1 MTSIKHD
8 PTGEPAGLRASDAA
22 TRVDEH
28 RLGRLIDDLAT
39 FGARADGGVDRQA
52 LTPEDFRSRRFL
64 IDLARSHGATV
75 SRDSIGNLFFRRE
88 GADPDA
94 LAVVTG
100 SHADSQPTGGRLDG
114 AYGVCA
120 GLEVLAALK
129 DSGVVHRR
137 PIEAVV
143 WTNEEGCRF
152 PPGCMGASAFTQT
165 ELLDSF
171 LKTPDARGVTVEEE
185 LTAVEPD
192 FADVPLRE
200 LGVPFEAF
208 VEAHIEQGPIMEA
221 ANIPVGVV
229 RSIQGTRWFEVSVD
243 GTASHAG
250 STPKDMR
257 NDAFRTATEIATGIY
272 GIFQDGDERL
282 RMTIGHVE
290 VEPGSVNV
298 IPERAVLSVDLRHP
312 EEQTL
317 SSVEAAIRSIVSN
330 HPTAAVRR
338 VMEMKP
344 TPFDEEIQRTISD
357 SAAELGIEAMG
368 IDSGAFHDSL
378 HLARHCPTGM
388 IFVPSRGGLSHNP
401 REATDLADLVAGTKV
416 LVATLVNLANS

>member
-1 MTSIKHD
+1 
-8 PTGEPAGLRASDAA
+8 
-22 TRVDEH
+22 
-28 RLGRLIDDLAT
+28 
-39 FGARADGGVDRQA
+39 
-52 LTPEDFRSRRFL
+52 
-64 IDLARSHGATV
+64 
-75 SRDSIGNLFFRRE
+75 
-88 GADPDA
+88 
-94 LAVVTG
+94 
-100 SHADSQPTGGRLDG
+100 
-114 AYGVCA
+114 
-120 GLEVLAALK
+120 
-129 DSGVVHRR
+129 
-137 PIEAVV
+137 
-143 WTNEEGCRF
+143 
-152 PPGCMGASAFTQT
+152 
-165 ELLDSF
+165 
-171 LKTPDARGVTVEEE
+171 
-185 LTAVEPD
+185 
-192 FADVPLRE
+192 
-200 LGVPFEAF
+200 
-208 VEAHIEQGPIMEA
+208 
-221 ANIPVGVV
+221 VV

-416 LVATLVNLANS
+416 LVATIVNLANS